1 MQISIRELSGVT
13 ILDLSGRLVS
23 GDGDAVLRD
32 ALEDLIDEGRQ
43 RILVNFG
50 KVTSMD
56 SSGIGEL
63 VSGWKHAR
71 ERGSSVAILRPGD
84 RVRYTLH
91 LSQILP
97 LLAVYEDEETA
108 VEALGAG

>member
-1 MQISIRELSGVT
+1 MRISIREDHGVT
-13 ILDLSGRLVS
+13 ILDLNGRLVS
-23 GDGDAVLRD
+23 GDGDAILRD
-32 ALEDLIDEGRQ
+32 ALEKLIDEGKNS
-43 RILVNFG
+43 ILVNFG
-50 KVTSMD
+50 SVTSMD

-97 LLAVYEDEETA
+97 LLDVYENEETA
-108 VEALGAG
+108 VQAMGQG

>member
-1 MQISIRELSGVT
+1 MRVSIREESGVT
-13 ILDLSGRLVS
+13 ILDLNGRLVS
-23 GDGDAVLRD
+23 GDGDAILRD
-32 ALEDLIDEGRQ
+32 ALENLIDEGRA

-71 ERGSSVAILRPGD
+71 EKGSLVAILRPGD

-97 LLAVYEDEETA
+97 LLEVFEDEAAA
-108 VEALGAG
+108 VQAMGGG

>member
-1 MQISIRELSGVT
+1 MRISIREAGGVT
-13 ILDLSGRLVS
+13 ILDLNGRLVS
-23 GDGDAVLRD
+23 GDGDAALKD
-32 ALEDLIDEGRQ
+32 ALETLIDEGRE

-71 ERGSSVAILRPGD
+71 ERGGSVAILRPGD

-97 LLAVYEDEETA
+97 LLEVFEDEEAA
-108 VEALGAG
+108 VQTMGRG